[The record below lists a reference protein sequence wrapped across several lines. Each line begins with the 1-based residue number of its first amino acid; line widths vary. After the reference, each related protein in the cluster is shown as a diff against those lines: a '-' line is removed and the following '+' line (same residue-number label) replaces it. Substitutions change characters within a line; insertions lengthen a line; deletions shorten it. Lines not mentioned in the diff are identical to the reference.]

1 MLLVSTLPPTFVV
14 TLVDAFE
21 LEDAFEL
28 RLRLPLP
35 PCMLP
40 EVLTLVFVET
50 LVTADEEAVAPDSVI
65 ESCSTLPPCRVPVPV
80 ADPPTVPEFVPG
92 N

>member
-14 TLVDAFE
+14 TLVDALDVDE
-21 LEDAFEL
+21 PDEL

-40 EVLTLVFVET
+40 EVLTLVFVVT
-50 LVTADEEAVAPDSVI
+50 LVVADEEAVALLKAIGMPLAAS
-65 ESCSTLPPCRVPVPV
+65 
-80 ADPPTVPEFVPG
+80 
-92 N
+92 